1 MINETQEITVFSNE
15 IFGEVRCVTIEDEPW
30 FVAKDIA
37 KALGYTSLSR
47 MYAHVEKEDKN
58 KIDPQSK
65 QYQGSCGNGLVL
77 ESNPNVRNMV
87 IINESGLYDAIF
99 GSRLPE
105 AKKFKR
111 WVTKEVLPELR
122 KTKCVILESAT
133 KESIDFNV
141 KYGKFR
147 IRKTFISSKDMRSDY
162 EEFKKLSKNERLSK
176 RLDNKDR
183 IKLSNIIIDTIEEK
197 VANQLTNLRAS
208 EVIAAQELV
217 SDIKTDILKL
227 SNKYN
232 GGIKSKMTKQIN
244 KLTAENQSLKESEIE
259 LDWKLIKN
267 HGFTENCQ
275 IEFSKTL
282 NKMVRT
288 KPYNVWRSKFD
299 YSDFR
304 ELNCDTT
311 RPMILY
317 LHFGKLDKYDTTNL
331 EKTAIDMISDYY
343 GFNDNLIISKVTT
356 SDTVESCEEGY
367 IYFDLVNLED

>member
-1 MINETQEITVFSNE
+1 MINENQEIAVFSNE

-37 KALGYTSLSR
+37 EALGYTSLSR

-65 QYQGSCGNGLVL
+65 QYQGSCGNGLML
-77 ESNPNVRNMV
+77 ESNLNVRNMV

-122 KTKCVILESAT
+122 KTKCLILESAT

-141 KYGKFR
+141 KYGKYR

-232 GGIKSKMTKQIN
+232 GGIKSQMTKQIN
-244 KLTAENQSLKESEIE
+244 KLTAENESLKESEIE

-282 NKMVRT
+282 NKMVRA